1 MYYKPNMLLCMD
13 TDDIN
18 TAQKI
23 WMFNLNGLGY
33 SKNGLN
39 GTFGTAMTMDGAI
52 VADFIT
58 ARNS

>member
-1 MYYKPNMLLCMD
+1 MLLCMD